1 MFVGR
6 SRELQKLEEAY
17 RKESFEFAVFYGR
30 RRIGKT
36 TLIHEFLKDKSAV
49 YYMAVEGTAQDNLAG
64 LSKAVM
70 TQIAPHT
77 EVPAGRL
84 ADENPSGPVP
94 LPVPGTE
101 APVFRDF
108 AALLDYIDR
117 LCDGRRIVL
126 AIDEYPYLA
135 ASYPAI
141 SSMLQSHIDQCW
153 KDSKLF
159 LILCGSS
166 MSFMEN
172 QVLGYK
178 SPLYGRRTS
187 QFKLRPFTFF
197 EAKAMLPGFSGE
209 ERAILYGITGGVPE
223 YLSRIQTGLSVD
235 DNIVRLFFDES
246 GRLFEEPSNLLKQEL
261 REPATY
267 QSIITA
273 IAGGASRLNEIA
285 TRTGLET
292 SGCSS
297 QLNSLIS
304 IGIVRKETP
313 FTESAASRRTLYR
326 LADNMFLFWY
336 RFVRPNLSLI
346 ASGMGEALYYMAV
359 KPQLNDFMGSI
370 FEEICRQYLFLPKI
384 HAALPFFFG
393 DAGRWWGPNPIKKCQ
408 EEIDLMAVQDHS
420 AWFGE
425 CKWRSERVGTDIVET
440 LLERG
445 ELFSYPDKWYTVFSR
460 SGFQDAVQER
470 YGNNPRIRLIS
481 FNEMDL
487 E

>member
-6 SRELQKLEEAY
+6 SRELQKLEDAY
-17 RKESFEFAVFYGR
+17 QKDSFEFAVFYGR

-36 TLIHEFLKDKSAV
+36 TLIQEFLKDKSAV
-49 YYMAVEGTAQDNLAG
+49 YYMAVEGTAQDNLTG

-70 TQIAPHT
+70 TQLSLLAETPADGPSPSSAPH
-77 EVPAGRL
+77 PI
-84 ADENPSGPVP
+84 
-94 LPVPGTE
+94 PGAET
-101 APVFRDF
+101 PVFRDF
-108 AALLDYIDR
+108 AALLDYIDQ
-117 LCDGRRIVL
+117 LCDTQRIIL

-141 SSMLQSHIDQCW
+141 SSMLQSHIDQRW

-197 EAKAMLPGFSGE
+197 EAKAMLPAFSGE
-209 ERAILYGITGGVPE
+209 EQAILYGITGGVPE
-223 YLSRIQTGLSVD
+223 YLSRIDSGLSVD

-346 ASGMGEALYYMAV
+346 ASGMGEAFYYMAV
-359 KPQLNDFMGSI
+359 KQQLNDFMGSI
-370 FEEICRQYLFLPKI
+370 FEEICRQYLFLPEI
-384 HAALPFFFG
+384 HAELPFFFG
-393 DAGRWWGPNPIKKCQ
+393 DVGRWWGPNPLKKRQ

-425 CKWRSERVGTDIVET
+425 CKWRSEQVGTDTVET
-440 LLERG
+440 LLARG

-460 SGFQDAVQER
+460 SGFQDTVQKR
-470 YGNNPRIRLIS
+470 YGDNSRVRLIS